1 MVQAGEEDS
10 LTLATGLGLIV
21 SLLVEDL
28 SLNNIGGILNGS
40 GTDEGSRG
48 DGDGGNGEV
57 VAQDAETS
65 TVGDVRNLDFL
76 TLGVDVGIRTDLV
89 TYILKSKY

>member
-21 SLLVEDL
+21 SLLVGNL
-28 SLNNIGGILNGS
+28 GLNNLGGILDGS

-57 VAQDAETS
+57 VAHDFETVTAS
-65 TVGDVRNLDFL
+65 SVGNLDFL
-76 TLGVDVGIRTDLV
+76 TLGVNVGIRTDLV
-89 TYILKSKY
+89 TYIIQNI